1 MKIAKAFDT
10 NGFKVSPDFSFA
22 VVPTVGDREIDSN
35 VRFAGAESTY
45 NFTFADDV
53 KVRTNLGL
61 SAEKAN
67 FRFGLNAGYD
77 WGNEERSAA
86 SVQLRAKYAF

>member
-61 SAEKAN
+61 
-67 FRFGLNAGYD
+67 NAGYD
-77 WGNEERSAA
+77 WGNEERSATRLMLNA
-86 SVQLRAKYAF
+86 RCLF

>member
-45 NFTFADDV
+45 NFPLKAME
-53 KVRTNLGL
+53 VR
-61 SAEKAN
+61 SCAE
-67 FRFGLNAGYD
+67 
-77 WGNEERSAA
+77 
-86 SVQLRAKYAF
+86 

>member
-1 MKIAKAFDT
+1 M
-10 NGFKVSPDFSFA
+10 
-22 VVPTVGDREIDSN
+22 PTVGDRESDSN

-61 SAEKAN
+61 SADKAN

-77 WGNEERSAA
+77 WGNEERSATRLMLNA
-86 SVQLRAKYAF
+86 RCLF

>member
-1 MKIAKAFDT
+1 MAKAFDT
-10 NGFKVSPDFSFA
+10 NGLRGEPRLLRSRS
-22 VVPTVGDREIDSN
+22 VPTVGDSESDSN

-77 WGNEERSAA
+77 WGNEERSATRLMLNA
-86 SVQLRAKYAF
+86 RCLF